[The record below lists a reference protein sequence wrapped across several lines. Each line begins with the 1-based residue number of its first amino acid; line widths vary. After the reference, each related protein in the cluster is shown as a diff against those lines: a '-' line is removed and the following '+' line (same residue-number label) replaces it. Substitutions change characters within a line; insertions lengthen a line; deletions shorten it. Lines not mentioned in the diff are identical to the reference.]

1 MSNIFVKE
9 LMNNKFIYC
18 FIISFT
24 TTAII
29 FITILELLGKIT
41 SIYLLA
47 LFLLLFYG
55 LFTWSVNI
63 VKKWQKKK

>member
-29 FITILELLGKIT
+29 FITILELLGKNHKHLFIG
-41 SIYLLA
+41 IILLYFMDYLHGVL
-47 LFLLLFYG
+47 
-55 LFTWSVNI
+55 I
-63 VKKWQKKK
+63 